1 MTTSFSFTSYFSSN
15 EANLMLINS
24 MNRLFRTFFIFL
36 LLLSSRTGFAAT
48 NEFKSSVKEKSDSYA
63 ARQAISKNLL
73 GLTSISSLEYHPA
86 RQTSTDLDVLY
97 SQAQTAQD
105 ELAQILMDISTGTQI
120 EAQLP
125 GIKSYSRASEKVKA
139 KFYGDASLLTDL
151 ARASIVTNNI
161 HDLVS
166 AYEALTSQTQVIK
179 VKNRFASPKDS
190 GYRDLNV
197 LIRLP
202 KSQMIAEVQLH
213 LSGIANIKNGAEHRV
228 YEQVQAIE
236 TSAMS
241 QERPLND
248 IEQAQITRLRQVSHK
263 QYHKAWLQYK
273 RIDAASLITASVA

>member
-1 MTTSFSFTSYFSSN
+1 
-15 EANLMLINS
+15 MLINS

-36 LLLSSRTGFAAT
+36 LLLSTRTGFAAT
-48 NEFKSSVKEKSDSYA
+48 NEFQSNIKEKSDSYA
-63 ARQAISKNLL
+63 VRQAISKDLS

-86 RQTSTDLDVLY
+86 RQTSTDLDALY

-105 ELAQILMDISTGTQI
+105 ELAQILMQISTGTQI
-120 EAQLP
+120 ETQVP
-125 GIKSYSRASEKVKA
+125 GIKSYSRASDKVSSKLN
-139 KFYGDASLLTDL
+139 GDASLLTDL

-161 HDLVS
+161 HDLVA
-166 AYEALTSQTQVIK
+166 AYEALTGQTQVIK

-213 LSGIANIKNGAEHRV
+213 LSEIANIKNGAEHQV
-228 YEQVQAIE
+228 YERVQAIE
-236 TSAMS
+236 TTAMS
-241 QERPLND
+241 EGRELND

-273 RIDAASLITASVA
+273 RIDAANLISASVA